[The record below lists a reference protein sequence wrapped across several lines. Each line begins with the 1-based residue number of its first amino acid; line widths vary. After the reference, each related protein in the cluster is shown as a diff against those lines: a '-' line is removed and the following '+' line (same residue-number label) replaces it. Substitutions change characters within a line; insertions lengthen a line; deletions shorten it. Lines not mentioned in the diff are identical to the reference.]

1 MRIIGIQDKLAVIRN
16 QYQATWFLCT
26 QHKRAW
32 FMIIIN
38 ITSTQQSSV
47 WQTHLT
53 SPHPSTPSSSW
64 HMAGVALFACER
76 IGLCTSWGITG
87 VCEWADWEPGC
98 LGWVWIRCFSVR
110 LHARCDGTE
119 WMERLS
125 KSWGNNDWRD
135 DRFESRLSSP
145 LEHRRWFSRVV
156 NNNDAPSFYVW
167 SPALSIEPRS
177 RLLPAHNILVSLA
190 GGRVAHNSSD

>member
-1 MRIIGIQDKLAVIRN
+1 M
-16 QYQATWFLCT
+16 Y
-26 QHKRAW
+26 
-32 FMIIIN
+32 
-38 ITSTQQSSV
+38 STQEGVIYDNNKYYFHSAKQR
-47 WQTHLT
+47 LT
-53 SPHPSTPSSSW
+53 NSPHPPTPSSSW

-145 LEHRRWFSRVV
+145 LELRRWF
-156 NNNDAPSFYVW
+156 APGRQQQWRPIILRLV
-167 SPALSIEPRS
+167 ACIEHWATKQTFTS
-177 RLLPAHNILVSLA
+177 T
-190 GGRVAHNSSD
+190 